1 MRFPEISRDSST
13 PLGMTNKHASRVVIG
28 TSTINISAY
37 EHEISEESE
46 RGNERDD
53 VFPAHD
59 RQDPAARVRRASRR
73 ISQKFRDAANC
84 RRRVLQLSA
93 GASSRFVRT
102 GEARR
107 ERRRDSGVVL
117 RKRPPP
123 QRRRHHGLERVC
135 FETWLAR
142 FHVAAV
148 PRIKKGTRHCRSR
161 RYRVCSRLDGFR
173 GRAKEVTADYADP
186 ADEASF
192 PDCYF

>member
-1 MRFPEISRDSST
+1 MRFPEISRDVST
-13 PLGMTNKHASRVVIG
+13 SLDMTNNGRPSILIVLLV
-28 TSTINISAY
+28 Y

-53 VFPAHD
+53 VFPAD
-59 RQDPAARVRRASRR
+59 ARQDPAARVQRASRR

-117 RKRPPP
+117 RKRSPP
-123 QRRRHHGLERVC
+123 QRRRSFRLEWLY
-135 FETWLAR
+135 FETRLAR
-142 FHVAAV
+142 SGDAAV
-148 PRIKKGTRHCRSR
+148 GRTKARDGHRWSGGHSVHSGPDRFR
-161 RYRVCSRLDGFR
+161 RGADQ
-173 GRAKEVTADYADP
+173 VTSHELGATSDQTFV
-186 ADEASF
+186 STSV
-192 PDCYF
+192 

>member
-1 MRFPEISRDSST
+1 
-13 PLGMTNKHASRVVIG
+13 MTNKRASRVVIG
-28 TSTINISAY
+28 TSPINISAY

-46 RGNERDD
+46 GGNERDD

-123 QRRRHHGLERVC
+123 QRRRSFRLEWLY
-135 FETWLAR
+135 FETRLAR
-142 FHVAAV
+142 SGDAAV
-148 PRIKKGTRHCRSR
+148 
-161 RYRVCSRLDGFR
+161 
-173 GRAKEVTADYADP
+173 
-186 ADEASF
+186 
-192 PDCYF
+192 